1 MSPVRY
7 ALLSLLAREPL
18 TGYDLTQRI
27 NTRIAPFWSVRY
39 NQVYPEL
46 ARLEEEGLLKH
57 HVVEQETYRP
67 AKKVYEMTPAGQET
81 LRRWALA
88 PSEPMLIR
96 DEFLLKMYNLWLLS
110 PEQVIHQLRDQMH
123 LHVQQ
128 ATAYEEHLAELKNR
142 LGGTGE
148 QSQDPLF
155 ASMVVLTHGLSY
167 ERHYVT
173 WCQQV
178 IESLEQERTTQSL

>member
-27 NTRIAPFWSVRY
+27 NMRIAPFWSVRY

-46 ARLEEEGLLKH
+46 ARLEEEGQVKH
-57 HVVEQETYRP
+57 HVIQQESYRP
-67 AKKVYEMTPAGQET
+67 AKKVYELTSAGLET
-81 LRRWALA
+81 LRCWAMA
-88 PSEPMLIR
+88 PSEPTMIR

-110 PEQVIHQLRDQMH
+110 PEQVIQQLRSQMH
-123 LHVQQ
+123 RHVQQ
-128 ATAYEEHLAELKNR
+128 ADAYEKLLAELKNR

>member
-7 ALLSLLAREPL
+7 VLLSLLARESL

-46 ARLEEEGLLKH
+46 ARLEGQGLLKH

-81 LRRWALA
+81 LRRWAMA

-142 LGGTGE
+142 LRGTGE